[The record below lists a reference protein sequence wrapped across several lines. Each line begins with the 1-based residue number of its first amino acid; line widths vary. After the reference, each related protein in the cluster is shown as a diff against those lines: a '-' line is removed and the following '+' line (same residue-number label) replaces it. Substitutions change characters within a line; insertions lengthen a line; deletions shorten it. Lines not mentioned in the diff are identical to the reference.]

1 MPLKI
6 KTIFFSSQCRDVRTC
21 PKSLRNY
28 RAVFCCIILAT
39 LISFTTGCAERR
51 IEDAF
56 HGKFASTENNKV
68 INEYCTS
75 CHIHKAFDPDD
86 HMGAVRSNY
95 KRPYFK
101 RARECRACHYIE
113 KNWVTNNY
121 YRKTRNPKKANR
133 GVFRDFEHAEIKQ
146 MKKKRKQ
153 KK

>member
-6 KTIFFSSQCRDVRTC
+6 KTIFSPPLCRDLYVR
-21 PKSLRNY
+21 PRGVRNY
-28 RAVFCCIILAT
+28 RVVFCWVIWAA
-39 LISFTTGCAERR
+39 LIFFMAGCADRR
-51 IEDAF
+51 IENAF

-68 INEYCTS
+68 INEYCKS
-75 CHIHKAFDPDD
+75 CHIHKNFDPTD
-86 HMGAVRSNY
+86 HIKAVRSNY
-95 KRPYFK
+95 KRTYFR

-133 GVFRDFEHAEIKQ
+133 GAFRDFEHAEIKQ

-153 KK
+153 KQ